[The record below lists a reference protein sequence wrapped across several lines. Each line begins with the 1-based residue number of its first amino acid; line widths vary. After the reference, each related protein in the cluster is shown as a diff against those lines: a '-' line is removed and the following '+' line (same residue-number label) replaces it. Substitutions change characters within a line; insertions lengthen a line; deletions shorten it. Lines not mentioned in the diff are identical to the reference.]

1 MAEVIQRQT
10 DERQTDEALVMKVQ
24 AGDKQAEEEILLRY
38 RNLVRFCA
46 RKFFLIGGET
56 EDLIQEG
63 MMGLFQAIGAYDSS
77 RENGARFKN
86 FAYLCIWRRIVD
98 AVKSAKNKQPSDML
112 FFSEDLDR
120 QTAELDL
127 DEAMIFMDDQKE
139 ITQKISRVLSDLEFR
154 LFTLYLNGMSLSEI
168 CEVTG
173 KSRKSVDNALQR
185 SKNKLM
191 KMLKTTKA

>member
-1 MAEVIQRQT
+1 MERTPERKT
-10 DERQTDEALVMKVQ
+10 DETLVAQAQ

-63 MMGLFQAIGAYDSS
+63 MMGLFQAVGAYDPM

-86 FAYLCIWRRIVD
+86 FAYICIRRRIVD
-98 AVKSAKNKQPSDML
+98 AVKSAKNKQPSDTFL
-112 FFSEDLDR
+112 FSEDLDT
-120 QTAELDL
+120 QTSELDL
-127 DEAMIFMDDQKE
+127 DESMIFMDDQKE

-154 LFTLYLNGMSLSEI
+154 IFTLYLNGMSLSEI
-168 CEVTG
+168 CEATE
-173 KSRKSVDNALQR
+173 KSAKSVDNALQR
-185 SKNKLM
+185 SKNKLL